1 MENFI
6 LEIAGPAIIG
16 GASFG
21 ISSFFN
27 ISNID
32 KRLSKEVNTLYF
44 CAVPVFVYVIFRLY
58 FFVLFRLT
66 SVGKFSESRP
76 LICKYSNL
84 ANQRWLYPSY
94 DFLNLIYLLH
104 HIS

>member
-21 ISSFFN
+21 ISNFFN

-32 KRLSKEVNTLYF
+32 KRLSKEINTLYF
-44 CAVPVFVYVIFRLY
+44 CAVPLFVYAIFRLY
-58 FFVLFRLT
+58 FLVLFRLT

-76 LICKYSNL
+76 LICTSMHLVNHS
-84 ANQRWLYPSY
+84 WPYPCSS
-94 DFLNLIYLLH
+94 ILLF
-104 HIS
+104 